1 MTNVFEP
8 NMEQD
13 NIAQANI
20 AETNKVGM
28 GMASPA
34 TAAVGVSFVV
44 AGPGDPDLLT
54 VRAHRLLT
62 QADVVLVDPDLVLL
76 AEKVTHGQVLIAID
90 ANGIPM
96 SLAAR
101 TKVISDANKIGQQVV
116 RLLSGDP
123 VLDGRLAL
131 ETAALAQ
138 AELNFEVAAGVS
150 ALTAVPAHVGMSLT
164 GGRTREVRILDADAP
179 GIDWSLHT
187 DSLVALVIHNAA
199 DRAHEI
205 SKALVKAGRD
215 PQTPVS
221 IIRDG
226 ATVEQRSLHSTLE
239 QLPAAVKLAKQ
250 AGQGLVI
257 IGETAGERTSWYE
270 NRPLH
275 GWRVLVPKTKDSAA
289 DICEQ
294 LITFGAVPFEVPTMS
309 VEPPR
314 TPQQMERAVHGL
326 VSGRFEWVVFTSL
339 NAVRAIRERF
349 QEYGLDARSLSGIR
363 VAAIGAETVDALI
376 AMGVRPDLVP
386 VDEQTTAALLDEWP
400 EFDQLVDPINRIFL
414 PRADIATDTL
424 VAGLTELGWEVEDVT
439 AFRTVRAAPPA
450 VETREAIK
458 SGGFDAVVFTSSSTV
473 RNLVGIAGK
482 PHPASIIACIGP
494 ATAKTA
500 KEHGLRVDVLPE
512 DASIESL
519 INALATHGFGLREEA
534 AQTGAVGWR
543 PSRKRSAARRRAT

>member
-179 GIDWSLHT
+179 GIDWSLHI

-500 KEHGLRVDVLPE
+500 QEHGLRVDVLPE

-519 INALATHGFGLREEA
+519 INALAIHGFGLREEA

>member
-1 MTNVFEP
+1 MT
-8 NMEQD
+8 
-13 NIAQANI
+13 NI
-20 AETNKVGM
+20 AEPNIAEAKADAIITDTNKVGM

-34 TAAVGVSFVV
+34 NAAVGVSFVV

-54 VRAHRLLT
+54 VRAHRLLS
-62 QADVVLVDPDLVLL
+62 QSDVVLVDPDLITL
-76 AEKVTHGQVLIAID
+76 AEKVSTGQILIAVD
-90 ANGIPM
+90 ANGVPM

-101 TKVISDANKIGQQVV
+101 TEAITDANRIGQQVV

-123 VLDGRLAL
+123 VLDGRLAM
-131 ETAALAQ
+131 ETAALAD
-138 AELNFEVAAGVS
+138 AGLNFEVAAGVS
-150 ALTAVPAHVGMSLT
+150 PLTAVPAHVGMSLT

-179 GIDWSLHT
+179 GLNWSLHT
-187 DSLVALVIHNAA
+187 DSLVALVVHNAA

-205 SKALVKAGRD
+205 SKALIKAGRD
-215 PQTPVS
+215 GQTPVS
-221 IIRDG
+221 IIRGG

-250 AGQGLVI
+250 SGQGLVI

-275 GWRVLVPKTKDSAA
+275 GWRILVPKTKDSAQ
-289 DICEQ
+289 DLCDQ

-326 VSGRFEWVVFTSL
+326 VSGRYEWVVFTSL

-363 VAAIGAETVDALI
+363 VAAIGADTVDSLI

-400 EFDQLVDPINRIFL
+400 EFDEINDPINRIFL

-424 VAGLTELGWEVEDVT
+424 VAGLTTLGWEVEDVT
-439 AFRTVRAAPPA
+439 AFRTVRASPPA

-494 ATAKTA
+494 ATAKA
-500 KEHGLRVDVLPE
+500 AQEHGLRVDVLPE
-512 DASIESL
+512 DASIEAL
-519 INALATHGFGLREEA
+519 TNALAAHGFALREEA

>member
-1 MTNVFEP
+1 MT
-8 NMEQD
+8 D
-13 NIAQANI
+13 IANSKVADANAEANI
-20 AETNKVGM
+20 TDTNKVGK

-34 TAAVGVSFVV
+34 NAAVGVSFVV

-54 VRAHRLLT
+54 VRAHRLLS
-62 QADVVLVDPDLVLL
+62 QSDVVLVDPDLVDL
-76 AEKVTHGQVLIAID
+76 AEKVSTGQILIAVD
-90 ANGIPM
+90 ANGVPM

-101 TKVISDANKIGQQVV
+101 TKVISDANRIGQQVV

-131 ETAALAQ
+131 ETSALAD
-138 AELNFEVAAGVS
+138 AGLNFEVAAGVS
-150 ALTAVPAHVGMSLT
+150 PLTAVPAHVGMSLT

-179 GIDWSLHT
+179 GLNWSLHT
-187 DSLVALVIHNAA
+187 DSFVALVIHNAA

-205 SKALVKAGRD
+205 SKALIKAGRD
-215 PQTPVS
+215 GQTPVS

-250 AGQGLVI
+250 SGQGLVI
-257 IGETAGERTSWYE
+257 IGENAGDRTSWYE

-275 GWRVLVPKTKDSAA
+275 GWRVLVPKTKDSAQELC
-289 DICEQ
+289 DQ

-326 VSGRFEWVVFTSL
+326 VSGRYEWVIFTSL

-363 VAAIGAETVDALI
+363 VAAIGADTVDSLI

-400 EFDQLVDPINRIFL
+400 EYDEIVDPINRVFL
-414 PRADIATDTL
+414 PRADIATETL
-424 VAGLTELGWEVEDVT
+424 VAGLTTLGWEVEDVT
-439 AFRTVRAAPPA
+439 AFRTVRASPPA

-494 ATAKTA
+494 ATAKA
-500 KEHGLRVDVLPE
+500 AQEHGLRVDVLPE
-512 DASIESL
+512 DASIEAL
-519 INALATHGFGLREEA
+519 TNALAAHGFALREEA